1 MPGTYVSGG
10 AKDPTAA
17 RSLDRVVGVGG
28 LALLAINAIVGA
40 GIFGLP
46 GLTAQLLGAASLL
59 AYLIVAVLMLL
70 VGLCFAEVGS
80 RVATAGGLYGYAHA
94 SFGPVVAGIAGTLM
108 WTAECVAPSAAVA
121 NLMVDTLASL
131 VPALGGSAKRVIII
145 VAVYAVFAV
154 VNIRGTRH
162 GSRLSGLLCFVKLA
176 PLVALVAVGLL
187 SVHGAN
193 FILSG
198 APPPKKL
205 GEACVL
211 VFFTFMGV
219 ESALTVSGEVIN
231 PARTVPRAIALA
243 LTSVAIL
250 FIGQQLVA
258 QGVLGAELAGL
269 QSPLINVAAVVFGT
283 WGRRV
288 IVVAILLSVG
298 GFLAADLV
306 SSPRI
311 LYALADQGQLPRA
324 LATVSRKFGT
334 PAAAILSYSVLCALF
349 ACSGS
354 FRTLV
359 IVASSGT
366 LVLYLICCL
375 GLIRLRARNVAMDG
389 TPFRAPGGRFVP
401 LLASAIIVWMLAML
415 QWREL
420 AAAFLIIVVS
430 GIGYRF
436 LDRRIAAYQPRV

>member
-1 MPGTYVSGG
+1 M
-10 AKDPTAA
+10 
-17 RSLDRVVGVGG
+17 
-28 LALLAINAIVGA
+28 
-40 GIFGLP
+40 
-46 GLTAQLLGAASLL
+46 
-59 AYLIVAVLMLL
+59 
-70 VGLCFAEVGS
+70 
-80 RVATAGGLYGYAHA
+80 
-94 SFGPVVAGIAGTLM
+94 
-108 WTAECVAPSAAVA
+108 
-121 NLMVDTLASL
+121 
-131 VPALGGSAKRVIII
+131 
-145 VAVYAVFAV
+145 
-154 VNIRGTRH
+154 
-162 GSRLSGLLCFVKLA
+162 
-176 PLVALVAVGLL
+176 
-187 SVHGAN
+187 
-193 FILSG
+193 
-198 APPPKKL
+198 
-205 GEACVL
+205 
-211 VFFTFMGV
+211 
-219 ESALTVSGEVIN
+219 
-231 PARTVPRAIALA
+231 
-243 LTSVAIL
+243 
-250 FIGQQLVA
+250 
-258 QGVLGAELAGL
+258 LGAELAGL